1 MSATNTAVT
10 QLHKLE
16 LLIVDDEPSV
26 VRSLKR
32 AIRPSGYVIHT
43 AGSGQEAMKVLANNN
58 VAVVLTD
65 HRMPGM
71 SGAELLKYINQFYP
85 QTITLMLSGESDFN
99 MAVGLLNN
107 GLANK
112 YFTKPWNT
120 GQLVNEIDQAFAF
133 YKGRRE
139 LGWQR
144 RIEELSS
151 QVEEQSALPD
161 ASNVVNIDASAA
173 VVAVKLVNMDDVSY
187 SHGESTMAALI
198 EEVDK
203 IIFETAE
210 NAFNMKSD
218 EFGLFTFQLR
228 QTDEAE
234 LQSWCAML
242 RRKLQRTYSINKRA
256 VYCQVGVGFRV
267 LGKSPVDF
275 NTLVKN
281 LELTILREMHSSNV
295 SNLDDDAI
303 ERYQRQQHIRA
314 DVQRALDDNQFKL
327 AFQPK
332 VTLKTG
338 MVEGAEV
345 LLRWQHHQLGWVPP
359 AEFVR
364 LAELDGQIEAIGEWV
379 LRQGVR
385 NASELIRLNPDI
397 KRISMNVSAKQLQN
411 HRIVQILKD
420 EIELY
425 ALDPASLELEI
436 TETAIATNS
445 EYVHG
450 LLWQLKLL
458 GVKIAIDDFGA
469 GFTSM
474 SYLAKLPVDVLKLD
488 KSLVDNIDYEVNK
501 RELVKSL
508 IDACKRLN
516 IETIAEGV
524 ETEEVLRVLQHIGC
538 EQVQGFYFSKAVPRI
553 ELEKIVIKQPFTS
566 MI

>member
-1 MSATNTAVT
+1 
-10 QLHKLE
+10 
-16 LLIVDDEPSV
+16 
-26 VRSLKR
+26 
-32 AIRPSGYVIHT
+32 
-43 AGSGQEAMKVLANNN
+43 
-58 VAVVLTD
+58 
-65 HRMPGM
+65 
-71 SGAELLKYINQFYP
+71 
-85 QTITLMLSGESDFN
+85 
-99 MAVGLLNN
+99 
-107 GLANK
+107 
-112 YFTKPWNT
+112 
-120 GQLVNEIDQAFAF
+120 
-133 YKGRRE
+133 
-139 LGWQR
+139 
-144 RIEELSS
+144 
-151 QVEEQSALPD
+151 
-161 ASNVVNIDASAA
+161 
-173 VVAVKLVNMDDVSY
+173 
-187 SHGESTMAALI
+187 MAALI

-203 IIFETAE
+203 IILETAE

-275 NTLVKN
+275 NTLLKN

-474 SYLAKLPVDVLKLD
+474 SYLAKLPVDV
-488 KSLVDNIDYEVNK
+488 
-501 RELVKSL
+501 
-508 IDACKRLN
+508 
-516 IETIAEGV
+516 
-524 ETEEVLRVLQHIGC
+524 
-538 EQVQGFYFSKAVPRI
+538 
-553 ELEKIVIKQPFTS
+553 
-566 MI
+566 

>member
-1 MSATNTAVT
+1 MSASNTAVT
-10 QLHKLE
+10 RLHKLE

-26 VRSLKR
+26 VSALKR

-43 AGSGQEAMKVLANNN
+43 ASNGQEAMKVLANNN

-65 HRMPGM
+65 HKMPGM

-120 GQLVNEIDQAFAF
+120 GQLISEIDQAFEF

-151 QVEEQSALPD
+151 QIEEQNEALSA
-161 ASNVVNIDASAA
+161 ANVVGIDTNAA
-173 VVAVKLVNMDDVSY
+173 LIAVKLVNMDDVSY

-210 NAFNMKSD
+210 NAFNMKND

-234 LQSWCAML
+234 LASWCAML

-281 LELTILREMHSSNV
+281 LELTILREMHSNHV
-295 SNLDDDAI
+295 SNLDDGTI

-314 DVQRALDDNQFKL
+314 EVQNALDNNQFKL

-338 MVEGAEV
+338 LVEGAEV

-385 NASELIRLNPDI
+385 NASELIRFSPDI

-425 ALDPASLELEI
+425 SLDPSCLELEI

-458 GVKIAIDDFGA
+458 GVKISIDDFGA

-524 ETEEVLRVLQHIGC
+524 ETEEVLRVLQKIGC
-538 EQVQGFYFSKAVPRI
+538 DQVQGFYFSKAVPRI
-553 ELEKIVIKQPFTS
+553 ELEKVVIKQPFVS
-566 MI
+566 MM

>member
-1 MSATNTAVT
+1 
-10 QLHKLE
+10 
-16 LLIVDDEPSV
+16 
-26 VRSLKR
+26 
-32 AIRPSGYVIHT
+32 
-43 AGSGQEAMKVLANNN
+43 

-151 QVEEQSALPD
+151 QVEESSELPD

-173 VVAVKLVNMDDVSY
+173 VIAVKLVNMDDVSY

-203 IIFETAE
+203 IILETAE

-275 NTLVKN
+275 NTLLKN